1 MDISN
6 FFTLQAPVAGQ
17 KTSGVSTSGSALL
30 APGSLNFLD
39 FILAHLSQ
47 EKTGEKPEL
56 IQPQEHQLLSSDN
69 PALDSDINIA
79 ELIAAN
85 PEIAEEIESM
95 GLDPNMQLS
104 QALALNQAALD
115 EALAPVTD
123 GIITTANVEAGS
135 PRLMQALL
143 VDAHSSAPAFEGS
156 ALKAKLKAILA
167 KIETL
172 EAEPETGGLLLANLT
187 PAQMGD
193 LKVKI
198 EALLNEDV
206 DTALTEEQK
215 RQALDGIY
223 IGLIKL
229 LAPNEQSQ
237 TAALQATIQKQQSE
251 QNAQIND
258 FIRPAP
264 KTAGTAAA
272 PDDAL
277 NTDPIPETS
286 SPAPTD
292 KFANILKDFSGKKGG
307 TELNVK
313 TPAVKPDLSMLQG
326 WPFTINGSIFA
337 PTQLPFDDYAAHA
350 APLNVTSLGTLT
362 NLVTQAHTASQAHP
376 AMQTIAATISKG
388 AASGETKNITLQLEP
403 PELGRVEIRMSFSKD
418 KTMKA
423 VVVAEKAE
431 THLMLQRDSHMLER
445 ALIDSGLDASGSEL
459 SFELADSGYQFNG
472 DGNGS
477 RGGSGGG
484 LDNAPDEIIETTM
497 TWRVDPETGHMRYSI
512 LA

>member
-1 MDISN
+1 MDIST
-6 FFTLQAPVAGQ
+6 FFTLQAPITGQ
-17 KTSGVSTSGSALL
+17 KTSGGNTSGSSVL

-47 EKTGEKPEL
+47 EKSEL
-56 IQPQEHQLLSSDN
+56 TQPQEHQLLSSDN

-85 PEIAEEIESM
+85 PEIREEIESW

-143 VDAHSSAPAFEGS
+143 VDTNSTSPNFENS
-156 ALKAKLKAILA
+156 PLKQKLQAILA
-167 KIETL
+167 KLNAL
-172 EAEPETGGLLLANLT
+172 EAQPETGGLILANMT
-187 PAQMGD
+187 PEQIGD
-193 LKVKI
+193 LKAKI
-198 EALLNEDV
+198 EVLLNENA
-206 DTALTEEQK
+206 DTAMTEEQK
-215 RQALDGIY
+215 RKALDGIY
-223 IGLIKL
+223 LGLIKL
-229 LAPNEQSQ
+229 LAPTEQSRVA
-237 TAALQATIQKQQSE
+237 TLQAAITKQQNE
-251 QNAQIND
+251 QNAKIND
-258 FIRPAP
+258 FVRPA
-264 KTAGTAAA
+264 KKNAGTAA
-272 PDDAL
+272 
-277 NTDPIPETS
+277 S
-286 SPAPTD
+286 SPWEGEASTPNTASASMD
-292 KFANILKDFSGKKGG
+292 KFANILKDFSGKKTG

-326 WPFTINGSIFA
+326 WPFSISGSIFA
-337 PTQLPFDDYAAHA
+337 PVQLPYDEYAAHA
-350 APLNVTSLGTLT
+350 PSLGITSLGTLT
-362 NLVTQAHTASQAHP
+362 NLVTQAHAASQPHP

-388 AASGETKNITLQLEP
+388 AATGETKNITLQLEP
-403 PELGRVEIRMSFSKD
+403 PELGRVEIRMSFGKD

-431 THLMLQRDSHMLER
+431 THVMLQRDSHLLER
-445 ALIDSGLDASGSEL
+445 ALFDSGLDASGSEL
-459 SFELADSGYQFNG
+459 SFELADNGYQFNG
-472 DGNGS
+472 DGDGS
-477 RGGSGGG
+477 HGGRGGGP
-484 LDNAPDEIIETTM
+484 DNAPDEIIETTM

>member
-1 MDISN
+1 MDVSN
-6 FFTLQAPVAGQ
+6 FFTLQAPVTGQ
-17 KTSGVSTSGSALL
+17 KTSGGNTSGSSVL

-47 EKTGEKPEL
+47 EKSEL
-56 IQPQEHQLLSSDN
+56 TQPQEHQLLSSDN
-69 PALDSDINIA
+69 PTLDSDINIA

-85 PEIAEEIESM
+85 PEIREEIESW

-143 VDAHSSAPAFEGS
+143 VDAHSAAPAFEGS

-167 KIETL
+167 KLESL
-172 EAEPETGGLLLANLT
+172 EAEPETGGLLLSNLT
-187 PAQMGD
+187 PAQMGE

-206 DTALTEEQK
+206 ETALTEEQK

-223 IGLIKL
+223 LGLIKL

-237 TAALQATIQKQQSE
+237 TAALQAAIAKQQNE
-251 QNAQIND
+251 QNAQVND

-264 KTAGTAAA
+264 KNTGVAA
-272 PDDAL
+272 DDAL
-277 NTDPIPETS
+277 QGAR
-286 SPAPTD
+286 PAPDTAPSTPTD
-292 KFANILKDFSGKKGG
+292 KFANTLKDFSSKKAG

-326 WPFTINGSIFA
+326 WPFNITGSIFA
-337 PTQLPFDDYAAHA
+337 PVQLPFDEFAAHA

-362 NLVTQAHTASQAHP
+362 NLVTQAHSASQPHP

-388 AASGETKNITLQLEP
+388 AATGETKNITLQLEP
-403 PELGRVEIRMSFSKD
+403 PELGRVEIRMSFNKD

-431 THLMLQRDSHMLER
+431 THLMLQRDSHLLER
-445 ALIDSGLDASGSEL
+445 ALFDSGLDASGSEL

-472 DGNGS
+472 DGDS
-477 RGGSGGG
+477 SHGGRGGG